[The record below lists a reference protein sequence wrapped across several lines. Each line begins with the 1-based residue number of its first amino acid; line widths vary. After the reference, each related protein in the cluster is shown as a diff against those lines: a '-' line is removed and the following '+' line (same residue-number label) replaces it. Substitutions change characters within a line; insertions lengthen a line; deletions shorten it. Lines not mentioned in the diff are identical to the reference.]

1 MLGHGGAVLCDDSLH
16 LGQMARFAMQFCAEE
31 SCGKCTPCRIG
42 STRGV
47 EVIDRLLAAPDSA
60 ERQRQ
65 RALLDDL
72 CDTMQYG
79 SLCALGGMTPSGA
92 KCHASFPGRFRAGH
106 SGASTMSCQCGAGAS
121 CNKDMGT
128 PARAGEA
135 SITLTIDGQNISV
148 PPGTSVMRGGA
159 AGHRHSQTVRHRQP
173 GAVRLLP
180 HVHGGNRRP
189 SRLSGVLHHAG
200 IAGMVVRTQ
209 RQAGQLRR
217 A

>member
-1 MLGHGGAVLCDDSLH
+1 
-16 LGQMARFAMQFCAEE
+16 MARFAMQFCAEE

-79 SLCALGGMTPSGA
+79 SLCALGGMTPSRA

-128 PARAGEA
+128 PARPGEA

-148 PPGTSVMRGGA
+148 PPGTSVMHA
-159 AGHRHSQTVRHRQP
+159 AALLDTAIPKLCATDSLEPFGSCRMCMVEIDGHRGYPASCTTPVSP
-173 GAVRLLP
+173 
-180 HVHGGNRRP
+180 
-189 SRLSGVLHHAG
+189 
-200 IAGMVVRTQ
+200 GMVVRTQ
-209 RQAGQLRR
+209 SDKLASC
-217 A
+217 AAA